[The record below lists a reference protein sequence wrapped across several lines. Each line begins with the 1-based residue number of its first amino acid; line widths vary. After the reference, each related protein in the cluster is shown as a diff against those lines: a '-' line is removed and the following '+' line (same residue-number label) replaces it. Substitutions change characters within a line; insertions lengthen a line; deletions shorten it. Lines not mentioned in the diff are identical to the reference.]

1 MEDEEGYMA
10 LKIRPRQHYRQSPQP
25 QNHETVSHH
34 CRCCQIIAGVG
45 GAVILLLVGAALA
58 GICVF
63 QLCGCNLE
71 DAPEKGLVFQ
81 RSSNETEDNSRLD
94 TVTKLRTFFCK
105 PLDGSATEC
114 RLCPVNWL
122 PHKSKCYWI
131 AKEKQ
136 SWHKSQEDCR
146 EKHAQMLVIKSQEE
160 QSFIW
165 KMISEGK
172 KLPWLG
178 LKTTSSG
185 GNWSWIDGSP
195 LNDTMLQSLGIA
207 EPNSCGMLKNNQ
219 ITSQACGALAEWI
232 CETGA
237 LLV

>member
-58 GICVF
+58 GIC
-63 QLCGCNLE
+63 
-71 DAPEKGLVFQ
+71 
-81 RSSNETEDNSRLD
+81 
-94 TVTKLRTFFCK
+94 
-105 PLDGSATEC
+105 EC